1 MSKKKRRGSERKK
14 GAWGNENAMMAGL
27 ASWHDGFG
35 TVMEGRG
42 RERRGGLI
50 HRYFLT
56 FPVDGPRIRVP
67 TSSSSSSWSTTRTKI
82 KIKKG
87 LKNFM
92 MG

>member
-1 MSKKKRRGSERKK
+1 MSKKKRRGRERKK
-14 GAWGNENAMMAGL
+14 GGWENENAMMAGL

-42 RERRGGLI
+42 RERRGLI

-56 FPVDGPRIRVP
+56 FPVDGRRIRVP
-67 TSSSSSSWSTTRTKI
+67 TSSSSSSWSTRTKI